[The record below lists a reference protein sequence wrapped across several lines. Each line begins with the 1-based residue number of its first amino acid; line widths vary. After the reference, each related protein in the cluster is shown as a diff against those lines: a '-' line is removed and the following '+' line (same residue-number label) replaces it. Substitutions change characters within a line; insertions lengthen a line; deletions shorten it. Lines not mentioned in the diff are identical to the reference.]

1 MSESAAKAPRIVR
14 VALTETCNVYRP
26 MPPTVARLGELRG
39 HLEAVRNAN
48 IEHHLGL
55 IDRAAD
61 AGAQLVGMG
70 ELCTS
75 PYFALAQDPMWLA
88 LAEDAA
94 SGPTITAFRER
105 ARARQLILVAPI
117 FEVEA
122 TTGRRF
128 NTAVLID
135 ERGEIL
141 GKYRKTHIP
150 EGRNEQN
157 AFHESFYYG
166 ASDGQLGAAPGLTK
180 HAAQNPF
187 FPVFETSVGRVG
199 VLICYDRHFEGVVR
213 TLAAGGAE
221 LILAPAITFGATS
234 RRMWRLEA
242 EVDAMRHRVCIGASN
257 RLGSEPPWNQEFF
270 GDSFFCGPAGPIM
283 PLSSCPPGLVI
294 GDLDLGLLAADS
306 GSGWALNRDKRPDIY
321 SR

>member
-1 MSESAAKAPRIVR
+1 MSELAARSSRVVR
-14 VALTETCNVYRP
+14 VALTETCNVYEP
-26 MPPTVARLGELRG
+26 MPPTVARLGELVG
-39 HLEAVRNAN
+39 SLEAVRDAN

-61 AGAQLVGMG
+61 AGVQLVGMG

-88 LAEDAA
+88 LAEDAT

-105 ARARQLILVAPI
+105 ARERQVILVAPI
-117 FEVEA
+117 FELDA
-122 TTGRRF
+122 NTGHRF

-135 ERGEIL
+135 ERGEVL

-166 ASDGQLGAAPGLTK
+166 PSDGQLGTAPGLTTF
-180 HAAQNPF
+180 AEQSPYY
-187 FPVFETSVGRVG
+187 PVFETSIGRVG

-213 TLAAGGAE
+213 SLAAGGAE

-234 RRMWRLEA
+234 QRMWRIEA
-242 EVDAMRHRVCIGASN
+242 EVDAMRHRVFIGASN

-270 GDSFFCGPAGPIM
+270 GDSFFCGPVGVISPFF
-283 PLSSCPPGLVI
+283 PRPRGLVI
-294 GDLDLGLLAADS
+294 ADLNLDLLVAGS
-306 GSGWALNRDKRPDIY
+306 GSGWDLDRDKRPDIY
-321 SR
+321 TR

>member
-1 MSESAAKAPRIVR
+1 MSKPADLAPRFVR
-14 VALTETCNVYRP
+14 VALTETCNVYEP
-26 MPPTVARLGELRG
+26 MPPTVARLGELAG
-39 HLEAVRNAN
+39 HLEAIRNAN
-48 IEHHLGL
+48 IEDHLGL

-94 SGPTITAFRER
+94 TGPTITAFRER
-105 ARARQLILVAPI
+105 ARERQVILVAPI
-117 FEVEA
+117 FELDA
-122 TTGRRF
+122 NTGHRF
-128 NTAVLID
+128 NTAVVID

-166 ASDGQLGAAPGLTK
+166 PSDGQLGAAPGLTTF
-180 HAAQNPF
+180 AAQSPYY
-187 FPVFETSVGRVG
+187 PVFKTSIGRIG

-213 TLAAGGAE
+213 SLVAGGAE

-234 RRMWRLEA
+234 RRMWRIEA
-242 EVDAMRHRVCIGASN
+242 EVDAMRHRVFIGTSN
-257 RLGSEPPWNQEFF
+257 RLGAEPPWDQEFF
-270 GDSFFCGPAGPIM
+270 GDSFFCGPVGALT
-283 PLSSCPPGLVI
+283 PLSSVPSGLVI
-294 GDLDLGLLAADS
+294 ADLNLALLAAGT
-306 GSGWALNRDKRPDIY
+306 GSGWALDRDKRPDIY
-321 SR
+321 TR